1 MSRSSSLPFSNR
13 LASRQAPGQAL
24 LLYRSLFM
32 KRSSPAIKVQ
42 AGHREFIKLNARR
55 FEWRDIYH
63 LVLTLT
69 WPQFAGMILGIY
81 LCINLVFAGLYLL
94 GGNCIAEIVPGSFTD
109 HFFFSVET
117 LATVG
122 YGHAYPATLYGHCM
136 ATLEILVGLFGLAVV
151 TGLIFVRFS
160 RPTARIRFSNVAVI
174 APFNGTPTLMVRL
187 ANLRHHAMVEADFRL
202 LYMRN
207 EVTKEGEDV
216 RRFYPL
222 QLQFNHL
229 ISFPAALT
237 LRHEINQASPLFGL
251 TPDDLKL
258 TDSRMLISI
267 VCVDPVIQAPV
278 QTQTEYVHEQIAWN
292 QRFAEIYTEDAVGRY
307 TVDYSK
313 FDETVEL
320 A

>member
-1 MSRSSSLPFSNR
+1 
-13 LASRQAPGQAL
+13 
-24 LLYRSLFM
+24 M
-32 KRSSPAIKVQ
+32 KRSSTPITVR
-42 AGHREFIKLNARR
+42 AGHREFVKVNAMKYD
-55 FEWRDIYH
+55 WRDIYH

-69 WPQFAGMILGIY
+69 WPQFAFMILGVY
-81 LCINLVFAGLYLL
+81 LCINLIFAGLYLL
-94 GGNCIAEIVPGSFTD
+94 GGNCVAELVPGSFTD

-122 YGHAYPATLYGHCM
+122 YGHAYPATLYGHCV
-136 ATLEILVGLFGLAVV
+136 ATLEILVGLFGLAVL

-160 RPTARIRFSNVAVI
+160 RPTARIRFSSVAVL
-174 APFNGTPTLMVRL
+174 APFDGVPTLMIRL

-202 LYMRN
+202 LLMRS

-222 QLQFNHL
+222 RLQFDHL

-237 LRHEINQASPLFGL
+237 VRHVIDETSPLHGVSSE
-251 TPDDLKL
+251 DLKL
-258 TDSRMLISI
+258 TDSRMLASI
-267 VCVDPVIQAPV
+267 VCTDPVIQARV

-292 QRFAEIYTEDAVGRY
+292 RQFAEIYTEDEIGRY

-313 FDETVEL
+313 FNDTVEL
-320 A
+320 TSEK

>member
-1 MSRSSSLPFSNR
+1 
-13 LASRQAPGQAL
+13 
-24 LLYRSLFM
+24 M
-32 KRSSPAIKVQ
+32 KRSAAIRVQ
-42 AGHREFIKLNARR
+42 AGHREFIKLNAKRYD
-55 FEWRDIYH
+55 WRDLYH
-63 LVLTLT
+63 LILTFS
-69 WPQFAGMILGIY
+69 WPQFAAMVLGTY
-81 LCINLVFAGLYLL
+81 LCINFLFATLYFLS
-94 GGNCIAEIVPGSFTD
+94 GDCISELAPGSYSD
-109 HFFFSVET
+109 RFFFSVET

-122 YGHAYPATLYGHCM
+122 YGHAYPATLYGHCV
-136 ATLEILVGLFGLAVV
+136 ATLEILVGLFGLAVL

-174 APFNGTPTLMVRL
+174 APFNGNPTLMVRL
-187 ANLRHHAMVEADFRL
+187 ANLRHHAMVEAQFRL
-202 LYMRN
+202 LYMRD
-207 EVTKEGEDV
+207 ELTKEGEDV

-237 LRHEINQASPLFGL
+237 LRHEIDQTSPLFGL

-258 TDSRMLISI
+258 TDSRMLVSI
-267 VCVDPVIQAPV
+267 VCIDPVIQAPV

-313 FDETVEL
+313 FDETVSLSGEK
-320 A
+320 